1 MHLARQSKR
10 HIAEAI
16 VKPANGDVLFSGKIH
31 SVSRKV
37 ADSLTKGICVI
48 RSEGS
53 SGLETDDDDE
63 FLELIFTNEFSA
75 AVLKTRNGG
84 GYVEEYLAASPD
96 LICVRSGR
104 SCVVFPNTQL
114 TSTTDA

>member
-1 MHLARQSKR
+1 MYLARQSKVNV
-10 HIAEAI
+10 AQAI

-53 SGLETDDDDE
+53 TGLDTDDDDE
-63 FLELIFTNEFSA
+63 YLELIFTNEFSA
-75 AVLKTRNGG
+75 AVLKRKEGEA
-84 GYVEEYLAASPD
+84 YVDKYLAASPD
-96 LICVRSGR
+96 LICVRVDR
-104 SCVVFPNTQL
+104 
-114 TSTTDA
+114 A